1 MLALAGKV
9 SWTPDPS
16 PPPTTQYK
24 GAVSVET
31 VGGRRETAEIAH
43 NRGSREN
50 PMTRDDLVAKFHA
63 CARSL
68 SARQRRR
75 IIDTVLALETVPS
88 IEEVVSECT

>member
-1 MLALAGKV
+1 
-9 SWTPDPS
+9 
-16 PPPTTQYK
+16 
-24 GAVSVET
+24 
-31 VGGRRETAEIAH
+31 
-43 NRGSREN
+43 
-50 PMTRDDLVAKFHA
+50 MTRDDLVAKFHA